1 CFFIHPQRAA
11 AASSQGPATGSPNAR
26 TAFGGGG
33 GGGGGQGEEGPMP
46 DDQGGAGKST
56 PMPAFE
62 KRRRDPAGIYK
73 GPRNHLRGVWDR
85 QPAPLSV
92 GMQMALMTRELLSGL
107 GAHRIPGNR
116 CRMLLS
122 RLDAHRIPRQLHASE
137 DEQEEQR
144 RSGRRTRKMMTR
156 TRNYTTTKPC
166 DPADAAQAARV
177 PGIATKQLRATHNLQ
192 PAIPMRWGRIPH
204 AG

>member
-1 CFFIHPQRAA
+1 YPSAA
-11 AASSQGPATGSPNAR
+11 RCRGVKSGACDGLSERKDKAEKK
-26 TAFGGGG
+26 
-33 GGGGGQGEEGPMP
+33 GESRKR

-107 GAHRIPGNR
+107 GAHRIPGKLHIAAE
-116 CRMLLS
+116 CYC
-122 RLDAHRIPRQLHASE
+122 LDW
-137 DEQEEQR
+137 
-144 RSGRRTRKMMTR
+144 TR
-156 TRNYTTTKPC
+156 TEFRGSC
-166 DPADAAQAARV
+166 
-177 PGIATKQLRATHNLQ
+177 THRRMSKRSREE
-192 PAIPMRWGRIPH
+192 AGGGR
-204 AG
+204 GR

>member
-1 CFFIHPQRAA
+1 DGEGRGGPRGRREQRRRNRREEAEKK
-11 AASSQGPATGSPNAR
+11 
-26 TAFGGGG
+26 
-33 GGGGGQGEEGPMP
+33 GESRKR

-144 RSGRRTRKMMTR
+144 VKEEAGGGR
-156 TRNYTTTKPC
+156 
-166 DPADAAQAARV
+166 
-177 PGIATKQLRATHNLQ
+177 
-192 PAIPMRWGRIPH
+192 GR
-204 AG
+204 

>member
-46 DDQGGAGKST
+46 LGQAAGASQ
-56 PMPAFE
+56 
-62 KRRRDPAGIYK
+62 RRDANGTHDS
-73 GPRNHLRGVWDR
+73 GATVWTGR
-85 QPAPLSV
+85 APY
-92 GMQMALMTRELLSGL
+92 SGKVT
-107 GAHRIPGNR
+107 HR

>member
-33 GGGGGQGEEGPMP
+33 GGGGGQGEEET
-46 DDQGGAGKST
+46 K
-56 PMPAFE
+56 
-62 KRRRDPAGIYK
+62 K
-73 GPRNHLRGVWDR
+73 GPRRHLQGTPQSSTGSLGQAAGASQRRDANGTHDSGATVWTGR
-85 QPAPLSV
+85 APY
-92 GMQMALMTRELLSGL
+92 SGKVT
-107 GAHRIPGNR
+107 HR

-137 DEQEEQR
+137 DEQEEQSPR
-144 RSGRRTRKMMTR
+144 PPGRSGRRTRKMMTR

>member
-1 CFFIHPQRAA
+1 ASLSIRSALPRRQVRGLRRALRTQGHPRVCVCVSTLPVPSLGQAA
-11 AASSQGPATGSPNAR
+11 GASQ
-26 TAFGGGG
+26 
-33 GGGGGQGEEGPMP
+33 
-46 DDQGGAGKST
+46 
-56 PMPAFE
+56 
-62 KRRRDPAGIYK
+62 RRDANGTHDS
-73 GPRNHLRGVWDR
+73 GATVWTGR
-85 QPAPLSV
+85 APY
-92 GMQMALMTRELLSGL
+92 SGKVT
-107 GAHRIPGNR
+107 HR